1 MRLRQFSQ
9 KGTIVPGVILG
20 LVIGLAV
27 AAFIAWTWNREPTY
41 NEKVRSDMERVRT
54 EREREGRTP
63 QIGDKPAATSEQISS
78 DTTKDDTG
86 KEIAKPAT
94 TGQNP
99 KKTKEDLS
107 PQDRERFDFYK
118 ILPGIEEAR
127 PMTEEDNRKESAKS
141 TPNND
146 SKEDFIE
153 NRQAQGKNKDN
164 KESAKSKRTLHD
176 EDQLN
181 TVMKKLQEEGEVND
195 REAPRVS
202 KPQRWLVQVG
212 AFENEDDA
220 DRLKADLAMAGLE
233 ARVHRSKDAKD
244 RIIYR
249 VRLGP
254 LSGEDELNRVRSDLK
269 QQGIK
274 STSIPLH

>member
-1 MRLRQFSQ
+1 MRLRQFSH

-41 NEKVRSDMERVRT
+41 NEKVRSDMERVRA
-54 EREREGRTP
+54 EREREGRNP
-63 QIGDKPAATSEQISS
+63 QQKIDKESEVPLEQNGRDKTEAPQDKPVGAQQSQKA
-78 DTTKDDTG
+78 
-86 KEIAKPAT
+86 KE
-94 TGQNP
+94 
-99 KKTKEDLS
+99 ELS

-127 PMTEEDNRKESAKS
+127 PMTEDESRKERSKS
-141 TPNND
+141 TSSDD
-146 SKEDFIE
+146 SKEEILE
-153 NRQAQGKNKDN
+153 ERPITGKDKTKDN
-164 KESAKSKRTLHD
+164 KESAKLKRTSQD

-181 TVMKKLQEEGEVND
+181 TVMKKLQDEGEVSD
-195 REAPRVS
+195 HEAPRVI

-233 ARVHRSKDAKD
+233 TRVHRSRDAKD
-244 RIIYR
+244 RVIYR

-254 LSGEDELNRVRSDLK
+254 VTGENELNRVRSDLK

-274 STSIPLH
+274 STPILLH